1 MMGRPPLSLD
11 MHKIF
16 QLSHSHTQRE
26 IGAMFGVAHTT
37 ISRRL
42 KKYRPVK
49 RTPKQCVIIGRLPS
63 SNIKLPHL
71 PPEGLPV
78 WGQVA

>member
-49 RTPKQCVIIGRLPS
+49 RTPKQCVIIRHRKNYTQYILVGKKIHTLY
-63 SNIKLPHL
+63 H
-71 PPEGLPV
+71 V
-78 WGQVA
+78 TV